1 MTWNRRPLPA
11 ALAVLA
17 AGLFATGA
25 RADEAPLRVFVNAR
39 IFDGSGRVLDNA
51 SLVVRGGR
59 IVAVGSVA
67 APEGSVRIDL
77 AGRFVM
83 PGLVS
88 AHGHVGS
95 TKGLQSGPEFYSRQ
109 NVLDQLALYARY
121 GVTSVTSLGDDRE
134 EGFKVRDEQDVAS
147 LKRARL
153 HVAGPVVDA
162 TTPEEAL
169 AQVAA
174 VAAMNP
180 DWIKIRV
187 DDTLG
192 TTKKMPPEVYR
203 AVIQEAHR
211 RGLRVAAHIF
221 YLADAQDLAALGV
234 DLIAHS
240 VRDQPIDAA
249 FAGELARR
257 GVCTC
262 PTLMREVSAFVYA
275 DEPAFFS
282 DPFFLREADPA
293 VIAELRSRDRRERL
307 RASPATARY
316 REALETAKLNLK
328 TLVDAGAKI
337 AMGTDAGPP
346 ARFQGY
352 FEHEELRLMV
362 EAGLSPAQVLLAAT
376 SGTASCLGLT
386 DVGRLEPG
394 AWADFLVLGSDPRND
409 IRNTRSLESVWI
421 AGNRVPERAARR

>member
-1 MTWNRRPLPA
+1 MH
-11 ALAVLA
+11 
-17 AGLFATGA
+17 
-25 RADEAPLRVFVNAR
+25 AR

-51 SLVVRGGR
+51 SLIVREGR

-77 AGRFVM
+77 GGRFVM

-88 AHGHVGS
+88 AHGHVGA
-95 TKGLQSGPEFYSRQ
+95 TKGLKSGPELYSRQ
-109 NVLDQLALYARY
+109 NVLDQLGLYARY

-134 EGFKVRDEQDVAS
+134 EGFQVRDEQDVAS

-162 TTPEEAL
+162 TTPDAAR
-169 AQVAA
+169 AQVAT
-174 VAAMNP
+174 VAAMKP
-180 DWIKIRV
+180 DWVKIRV
-187 DDTLG
+187 DDTFG
-192 TTKKMPPEVYR
+192 TTTKMPPEVYR

-221 YLADAQDLAALGV
+221 YLADARDLVGLGV

-240 VRDQPIDAA
+240 VRDLPIDAA
-249 FAGELARR
+249 FAAQLARR

-262 PTLMREVSAFVYA
+262 PTLMREVSAFAYA

-293 VIAELRSRDRRERL
+293 VIQELRSPEGARA

-316 REALETAKLNLK
+316 REALQTAKLNLK
-328 TLVDAGAKI
+328 ALVDAGAPI

-346 ARFQGY
+346 ARFQGF

-362 EAGLSPAQVLLAAT
+362 EAGLSPTQVLVAAT
-376 SGTASCLGLT
+376 SGTASCLGLK

-394 AWADFLVLGSDPRND
+394 TWADFLVLGSDPPTTSA
-409 IRNTRSLESVWI
+409 TRGASSRCGSP
-421 AGNRVPERAARR
+421 ATASRR